1 MKPSAIFREKD
12 VFPDKNTP
20 ESGIKYED
28 RPTGKAIVFDNEEKI
43 ALVGNKVNSFYLL
56 PGGGINP
63 GESVEDG
70 IVRECLEEIGCQVK
84 LDQSLGTVEDY
95 RTRDKK
101 HCINYCY
108 TARLV
113 GKKGELTL
121 TEEERKNGLHVIWV
135 HLDEAVSFLEKETE
149 QLKRGEVAFYNTG
162 FNILRDS
169 FFLKKLKSV
178 KTEKEQIYLLT
189 DYRGQFYSST
199 KYRGA
204 AVDLDKLK
212 KYFSGLGF
220 ELIVRP
226 FSSVNFRTQ
235 DYKNKW
241 VLYQSSE
248 DPGLYYRSYVDDIV
262 FGLYMQGAKLI
273 PNIFQYKAH
282 HNKHFMEVLRDL
294 QDIPGIKNIKAR
306 RYGTY
311 EDYLKD
317 IENLKGADFVLKSSD
332 TSKSRGVYMLNKL
345 RDKVRIPDIVS
356 RTFST
361 RNIQYLIEWAKT
373 GRKPLPISNNRRKF
387 VLQPYISGL
396 NGDYRI
402 IVYGKKYFALY
413 RANRPNDFRASG
425 SMRFNSEIDL
435 PSGILDYAK
444 QVFEGFDAPYMA
456 LDIGVKDGA
465 FYLFEFQFLSFGQYT
480 LEKSKFYYR
489 LDESGKWNKEYE
501 TPDLEREISNSV
513 SVYINK
519 HQ

>member
-1 MKPSAIFREKD
+1 MEPLAIFREKD
-12 VFPDKNTP
+12 VFPDKKTS
-20 ESGIKYED
+20 EASIKYED

-56 PGGGINP
+56 PGGGIDSD
-63 GESVEDG
+63 ESVEDG

-84 LDQSLGTVEDY
+84 LDQSLGIVEDY

-108 TARLV
+108 TAWLV

-121 TEEERKNGLHVIWV
+121 TEDEKKNGLHVIWV
-135 HLDEAVSFLEKETE
+135 PLDEAISILEKETG
-149 QLKRGEVAFYNTG
+149 QLKRGKVTFYNTG
-162 FNILRDS
+162 FNILRDF
-169 FFLKKLKSV
+169 FFLKRLKSI
-178 KTEKEQIYLLT
+178 KKDEEKIYLLT

-199 KYRGA
+199 RYRGA

-220 ELIVRP
+220 GLVVKP
-226 FSSVNFRTQ
+226 FSSVDFRTQ

-248 DPGLYYRSYVDDIV
+248 DPGLYYRSYIDDIV

-282 HNKHFMEVLRDL
+282 HNKHFMEILRDL
-294 QDIPGIKNIKAR
+294 QNIPGIKNIKAR

-317 IENLKGADFVLKSSD
+317 IENFKGVDFVLKSSN
-332 TSKSRGVYMLNKL
+332 TSKSRGVYMLNKP
-345 RDKVRIPDIVS
+345 RDKVRIPNIIS
-356 RTFST
+356 RTLSA
-361 RNIQYLIEWAKT
+361 RNIQYLIEWIKT
-373 GRKPLPISNNRRKF
+373 GHKPLLISNNRRKF
-387 VLQPYISGL
+387 ILQPYISEL
-396 NGDYRI
+396 KGDYRVI
-402 IVYGKKYFALY
+402 IYGEKYYALY

-435 PSGILDYAK
+435 PAGILDYAN
-444 QVFEGFDAPYMA
+444 QVFEGFNAPYMA

-480 LEKSKFYYR
+480 LEKSKFYYH
-489 LDESGKWNKEYE
+489 LDQDGKWNKKYE
-501 TPDLEREISNSV
+501 ASDLEREISGSV
-513 SVYINK
+513 VAYINR